1 MRSNGSSVL
10 LVGLS
15 QCVRELPVIQFCLL
29 HAGLF
34 EKSSPFS
41 VCVGET
47 HEINFGFSDHHTLRR
62 YFKTQIQPYLCR
74 FASV

>member
-15 QCVRELPVIQFCLL
+15 QCVRELPVIQSCLL

-34 EKSSPFS
+34 EISSPFS

-47 HEINFGFSDHHTLRR
+47 HEKNFGLSDHHTLRH

>member
-1 MRSNGSSVL
+1 MRSNGCSVL

-15 QCVRELPVIQFCLL
+15 QCVRELPVIQSCLL
-29 HAGLF
+29 YAGLF
-34 EKSSPFS
+34 EISSPFS
-41 VCVGET
+41 VGET
-47 HEINFGFSDHHTLRR
+47 HEINFSFTDHHTLRR

>member
-1 MRSNGSSVL
+1 MRSNGSSGL

-15 QCVRELPVIQFCLL
+15 QCVRELPVIQSCLL
-29 HAGLF
+29 YAGLF
-34 EKSSPFS
+34 EISSPFS

-47 HEINFGFSDHHTLRR
+47 QEINFGFSDHHTLRR